1 MKNSYGNNI
10 KYHIFGESHSAGTGI
25 VVSGLPANYEI
36 DFERIENQLALRQ
49 GTPPINTSR
58 QEKNEYEIL
67 SGIFNNK
74 TTGSSICVIF
84 KNTNTQSKDY
94 AHLIDQNRPGHAD
107 YVAFQKYDN
116 ANDYRG
122 GGQFSGRIT
131 TPLVFL
137 GALIT
142 QIIEQTYPN
151 FKIVSHIKEFQSIKD
166 FDYYSIRKNIV
177 SKMLSNNKDNYM
189 KILSQLE
196 IEQQKQFAE
205 SLINNVNN
213 TIIKLVN
220 NEAFPIFN
228 SNIEEKMYSKAKEL
242 VDEQDS
248 AGGQI
253 ETIIL
258 NPPPFIGEP
267 FFYSLESIISSLLY
281 SIPSVKSVA
290 FGYGNQFINSKGS
303 QVKDEY
309 IYLDRVKAITLYN
322 YNGGINGGISNGDN
336 IVFTSTIKP
345 ISSIMQEQ
353 LTYSHVTKK
362 IEPLSVGG
370 RHDVTII
377 NRIIPIINAISAIA
391 IYDLIL
397 QQKKYE

>member
-1 MKNSYGNNI
+1 M
-10 KYHIFGESHSAGTGI
+10 
-25 VVSGLPANYEI
+25 
-36 DFERIENQLALRQ
+36 
-49 GTPPINTSR
+49 
-58 QEKNEYEIL
+58 
-67 SGIFNNK
+67 
-74 TTGSSICVIF
+74 
-84 KNTNTQSKDY
+84 
-94 AHLIDQNRPGHAD
+94 
-107 YVAFQKYDN
+107 
-116 ANDYRG
+116 
-122 GGQFSGRIT
+122 
-131 TPLVFL
+131 
-137 GALIT
+137 
-142 QIIEQTYPN
+142 
-151 FKIVSHIKEFQSIKD
+151 
-166 FDYYSIRKNIV
+166 
-177 SKMLSNNKDNYM
+177 
-189 KILSQLE
+189 
-196 IEQQKQFAE
+196 
-205 SLINNVNN
+205 
-213 TIIKLVN
+213 
-220 NEAFPIFN
+220 
-228 SNIEEKMYSKAKEL
+228 
-242 VDEQDS
+242 
-248 AGGQI
+248 
-253 ETIIL
+253 
-258 NPPPFIGEP
+258 
-267 FFYSLESIISSLLY
+267 Y